1 MKDKTDLG
9 GYFFVVTDYPKRGK
23 GILFKVGK
31 DMTSIFFLI
40 FLFVLSLIYS

>member
-1 MKDKTDLG
+1 MKVKTDLG
-9 GYFFVVTDYPKRGK
+9 FFFFVVTDYPKRGK

-31 DMTSIFFLI
+31 DMTSIFLKI

>member
-9 GYFFVVTDYPKRGK
+9 GYFLLSLTILNKRGK

-31 DMTSIFFLI
+31 DMTSFLLLL
-40 FLFVLSLIYS
+40 FFVLSLIYS

>member
-9 GYFFVVTDYPKRGK
+9 GYFLLSLTILTKRGK

-31 DMTSIFFLI
+31 DMTSIFF
-40 FLFVLSLIYS
+40 FVVVLSLIYS